1 MDFINLRVKIIW
13 IWSKLGENKFF
24 SFQAKSLDDIC
35 FNNQIILKKNQIL
48 KLKFQPKSIEDI
60 KSFKDIFFKTDLE
73 AKVQPEFNIVDCD
86 GFTCKQFTAIS
97 LKCDSLM
104 E

>member
-1 MDFINLRVKIIW
+1 MDFINLRVKVIW

-24 SFQAKSLDDIC
+24 SFQAKSLEDIC

-48 KLKFQPKSIEDI
+48 KLKFQPNSVDEV
-60 KSFKDIFFKTDLE
+60 KSFKDIFFAPELE
-73 AKVQPEFNIVDCD
+73 AKVQPEFSIVDCD
-86 GFTCKQFTAIS
+86 GFTCKQFTGIS
-97 LKCDSLM
+97 LKCDSST

>member
-1 MDFINLRVKIIW
+1 MDFINLRVRIIW

-48 KLKFQPKSIEDI
+48 KLKFQPKRVEEVESL
-60 KSFKDIFFKTDLE
+60 KDIFFTPAVE
-73 AKVQPEFNIVDCD
+73 FKVQPEFNIVDCD
-86 GFTCKQFTAIS
+86 GFTCKQFTVVS